1 MKDEFRAKGLKEAQE
16 KLKEE
21 TLSEE
26 ERQAYRRFQENR
38 RIERSEIETAL
49 KEGIEKGI
57 EQVATTAILQGKDDE
72 LISELT
78 GLSATQL
85 AELRKKVQG

>member
-57 EQVATTAILQGKDDE
+57 EQVATTAILQGKDNE